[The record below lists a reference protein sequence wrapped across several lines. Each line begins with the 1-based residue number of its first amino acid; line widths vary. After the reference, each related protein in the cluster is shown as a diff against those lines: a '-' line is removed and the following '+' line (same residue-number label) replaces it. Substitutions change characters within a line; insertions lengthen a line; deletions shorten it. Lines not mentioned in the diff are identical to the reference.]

1 MTLDEAVERY
11 LDHLRV
17 ERGLSKNTVS
27 AYGSDLAAFTRFA
40 EELGVRDAAAVEAT
54 HLHRFLLARL
64 EAGVRSKTLARNSV
78 SIRNLFRFLLAER
91 HLTSDPSATLE
102 VPKTGQSLPKA
113 LSQDQVE
120 ALLDAPD
127 PATEVGARDRA
138 MIEVL
143 YATGL
148 RVSELVGLPLAGLYL
163 DEGYVRVLGKGGKE
177 RLVPLGEPA
186 IDATRAYLADAR
198 GALLARSPKAH
209 SDAVFVTA
217 RGGPMTRQGFWKR
230 LKHYALASGLPADL
244 SPHKLRH
251 SFATHLLHHGA
262 DLRALQA
269 MLGHASISTTQI
281 YTQVTRARLQALH
294 AEHHPRA

>member
-11 LDHLRV
+11 LDHVRV
-17 ERGLSKNTVS
+17 ERGLSAHTVA
-27 AYGSDLAAFTRFA
+27 AYGSDLSGFVRFA
-40 EELGVRDAAAVEAT
+40 EEQGVRAISDADAVL
-54 HLHRFLLARL
+54 LHRYLLARL
-64 EAGVRSKTLARNSV
+64 ESGISSKTLARNSV
-78 SIRNLFRFLLAER
+78 CIRNLFRFLLAER
-91 HLTSDPSATLE
+91 HLSADPAATLE
-102 VPKTGQSLPKA
+102 VPKTGRTLPKA
-113 LSQDQVE
+113 IPEDAVR
-120 ALLDAPD
+120 ALLSAPD
-127 PATEVGARDRA
+127 PTTALGIRDRA

-148 RVSELVGLPLAGLYL
+148 RVSELVGLPLPGLYL
-163 DEGYVRVLGKGGKE
+163 DEGYVRVIGKGKKE

-198 GALLARSPKAH
+198 GALLAASPKAYA
-209 SDAVFVTA
+209 DAVFVTQ
-217 RGGPMTRQGFWKR
+217 RGGSMTRQGFWKR
-230 LKHYALASGLPADL
+230 LKRYALAAGLPSDV

-251 SFATHLLHHGA
+251 SLATHLLHHGA

>member
-1 MTLDEAVERY
+1 MC
-11 LDHLRV
+11 
-17 ERGLSKNTVS
+17 
-27 AYGSDLAAFTRFA
+27 
-40 EELGVRDAAAVEAT
+40 
-54 HLHRFLLARL
+54 
-64 EAGVRSKTLARNSV
+64 
-78 SIRNLFRFLLAER
+78 IRNLFRFLLAER
-91 HLTSDPSATLE
+91 HLSADPAATLE
-102 VPKTGQSLPKA
+102 VPKTGRTLPEA
-113 LSQDQVE
+113 IPEDAVR
-120 ALLDAPD
+120 ALLSARSDERARHPRPRD
-127 PATEVGARDRA
+127 DRGA
-138 MIEVL
+138 
-143 YATGL
+143 L
-148 RVSELVGLPLAGLYL
+148 RNRSARSKLVGLPLPGLYL
-163 DEGYVRVLGKGGKE
+163 DEGYVRVIGKGNKE

-198 GALLARSPKAH
+198 GALLAASPKAY
-209 SDAVFVTA
+209 SDAVFVTQ

-230 LKHYALASGLPADL
+230 LKRYALAAGLPSDV